1 MFYSQWLQFLSAN
14 TQLNDQIKWKYIKF
28 EIKNFTKRFSKTV
41 AQNNK
46 QEQIKSEKDFK
57 LLKNNLKTI
66 ML

>member
-14 TQLNDQIKWKYIKF
+14 TQLNDQIKWEYIKF
-28 EIKNFTKRFSKTV
+28 EIKNFTKRFSKIV

>member
-14 TQLNDQIKWKYIKF
+14 TQFNDQIKWEYIKF
-28 EIKNFTKRFSKTV
+28 EIKNFTKRFSKLA

-46 QEQIKSEKDFK
+46 QEQIKSQKDFK